1 MSIAKNRFI
10 SCLLQQHTTAGPANT
25 HTTTVLHYKLAH
37 SASQAVNSW
46 MLMVNPMWIFVGWGL
61 NCCLDDIS
69 FSDLF
74 LPLQVHTMML
84 LETQVGLERD
94 VDRRRQ

>member
-1 MSIAKNRFI
+1 
-10 SCLLQQHTTAGPANT
+10 
-25 HTTTVLHYKLAH
+25 
-37 SASQAVNSW
+37 
-46 MLMVNPMWIFVGWGL
+46 MWIFVGWGL

-84 LETQVGLERD
+84 ETQVGLERD
-94 VDRRRQ
+94 VDDGATTVIYYFPDTRTSTRTKLALKLTTFIF

>member
-1 MSIAKNRFI
+1 
-10 SCLLQQHTTAGPANT
+10 
-25 HTTTVLHYKLAH
+25 
-37 SASQAVNSW
+37 
-46 MLMVNPMWIFVGWGL
+46 MVNPMWIFVGWGL